1 MPVQIN
7 RGPEGYVTVPL
18 RRAEIGEDPP
28 EQGWWSQLG
37 DAFAVESYAAQ
48 IKDSVEQIL
57 VRNANPREPG
67 FDGLQYVPEGYEDYA
82 DAYAWAYNRA
92 EVDKITANIDE
103 TNAARRRRNEVGLGR
118 SLAQSL
124 IVGMVDPVNLV
135 AGPTLRG
142 AGFIGGMLKGGAAAG
157 TLNLGTELVRHRL
170 DPTSSVEET
179 VFNIGAG
186 YFAAGLIGGA
196 IGKFAKPLDGGVRV
210 EGGRINIPASERA
223 QLDAKATDF
232 EKAMRAAD
240 GYVTNEV
247 VPFEGVGVKVVVGPT
262 GKKDANGNPVD
273 AFLRKKGTFEA
284 IERAATVS
292 RAADSALGDV
302 VPDAPEVTMDMLT
315 ELQGLGDDF
324 VTQAGEQLDEAD
336 AALPMGGNTAAEPG
350 AAPRAASEADEAA
363 EDTIFIDVDA
373 LKARYA
379 DKPWT
384 QSRVEGVIPLADDAF
399 KSPAEW
405 VNFVFL
411 HELHHVR
418 NPRITEG
425 PKAETKAD
433 YENRINT
440 LALEEVRAGR
450 LPLAPSD
457 SYLEKLAIA
466 PMPLRQ
472 LQRLVGNDE
481 MVFRITLALAGDFE
495 TLNIANR
502 AYKASTP
509 GGSAYLR
516 SNRWLSD
523 FFVAQTAIRQGYQKY
538 IRGYASDGTVVTTVE
553 NLKASTPFIGAAA
566 QQGKMPLEEFA
577 QFVGRATFDDN
588 MFSVGGRSITEGE
601 MAIVRE
607 AATKQREFYLK
618 FEKAA
623 KEQNMFDGQKR
634 AEWEINWR
642 QEKIDEIKARI
653 TTEEPLTDG
662 QRETWQGLINQWDK
676 ELDDLIRILNDQE
689 GIDPAGDL
697 GAGIRKRQRGIRN
710 AKDTLADGDT
720 PRPKTEGQKD
730 SLKSR
735 LNEMDFKLSE
745 AREKLGRLTDTP
757 FKHAGDD
764 GYFHRVYNIGKIKD
778 KFDDFVGLIAM
789 GFAREAGQ
797 EANVTPEILAR
808 ARKTA
813 NNIIGEG
820 AEEST
825 YGIGGPRALSSRAIP
840 LSNKELADFIILD
853 AEMAAG
859 TYARRMGPAIEMHRM
874 FGSQTM
880 DKQIAELK
888 LHMTEKGIPADK
900 QTDVLWIIEAQRDRV
915 LNRLHVNDP
924 LSAGNRTAR
933 AATMY
938 GNMTTLGN
946 GIFAQTT
953 ELFRTMATVGYAPL
967 WKTFT
972 AAFDEGFKKLEVGK
986 WGRVGGEGLDIAMMR
1001 YMAGSMEDDSAVL
1014 ATRTTMAERGLQKA
1028 QPWFFMMNLMAP
1040 FNVIVKDWSSTM
1052 VAHVLIEDSKIIA
1065 DALRAGRTAASLT
1078 PAESK
1083 IAKRL
1088 SSYGVNLRGAQLL
1101 ADMPV
1106 DQTKGGLYLPKADM
1120 WEGKAGEAAY
1130 DLFIGAVQGYTR
1142 SNVITPGPLQ
1152 RPAIMDGVIQ
1162 VKKDGLVSRTLGNGS
1177 DRLELP
1183 LLAPMFQLL
1192 SFPIT
1197 SGAKITHSMLS
1208 GRERSTYATAAALI
1222 AGAYLGARLRMGENW
1237 DYMSWE
1243 EKTFTVIDR
1252 SGVTAYAMDPAKR
1265 VEELTGYGP
1274 RSAMGLDPIGNPDAV
1289 APKIGAI
1296 AGPAAGVMA
1305 GVAEGLISDD
1315 LTTNQSADGVRRGIV
1330 FSGMLWWD
1338 EWMKEASRAVATSG
1352 AFVFEPDSNAY
1363 EPDQEEA
1370 IEMMPDQEEAIEMM
1384 PDEDKVMEMMPEG

>member
-7 RGPEGYVTVPL
+7 RGSEGYVTVPL
-18 RRAEIGEDPP
+18 RRAEIGEDLP

-67 FDGLQYVPEGYEDYA
+67 FDPLQYVPEGYEDYA

-124 IVGMVDPVNLV
+124 IVGMVDPVNFV

-170 DPTSSVEET
+170 DPTSSMEET

-196 IGKFAKPLDGGVRV
+196 IGKFAKPLGEADGSVRI
-210 EGGRINIPASERA
+210 EGGRVNIPAKDQAR
-223 QLDAKATDF
+223 LDAKGNDF

-247 VPFEGVGVKVVVGPT
+247 ISFEGVGVKVVVGPT
-262 GKKDANGNPVD
+262 GKTDVNGNPVS
-273 AFLRKKGTFEA
+273 AFFRKKETFEA
-284 IERAATVS
+284 IDRAATVS
-292 RAADSALGDV
+292 RAADSMLGDIV
-302 VPDAPEVTMDMLT
+302 LDAPEVTMDVLE
-315 ELQGLGDDF
+315 ELQGAGDDLIRE
-324 VTQAGEQLDEAD
+324 AGEQLDEAD
-336 AALPMGGNTAAEPG
+336 VALPVGGNTAAEPG
-350 AAPRAASEADEAA
+350 AARAAGAADEPA
-363 EDTIFIDVDA
+363 EDTIFIDVDG

-384 QSRVEGVIPLADDAF
+384 QSRVEGVIPLADDAI

-466 PMPLRQ
+466 PMPLAQ

-516 SNRWLSD
+516 SNRWMAD
-523 FFVAQTAIRQGYQKY
+523 FFEAHTAIRQGYTKY
-538 IRGYASDGTVVTTVE
+538 IRGYAADSNMVTNIE
-553 NLKASTPFIGAAA
+553 NLKASTPVIGAAA

-588 MFSVGGRSITEGE
+588 MFSIGSRSITEGE

-642 QEKIDEIKARI
+642 QEKIDEIKARMA
-653 TTEEPLTDG
+653 TEEPLTDG
-662 QRETWQGLINQWDK
+662 QRETWLGLINEWDS
-676 ELDDLIRILNDQE
+676 ELDRLTRILNDQE

-697 GAGIRKRQRGIRN
+697 EAGIRKRKRNIRN
-710 AKDTLADGDT
+710 AQGVLADGDM
-720 PRPKTEGQKD
+720 PRPKTEGQLD

-735 LNEMDFKLSE
+735 LNEMDFKLNA

-757 FKHAGDD
+757 FKHPGDD
-764 GYFHRVYNIGKIKD
+764 GYFHRVYNVGKIKD
-778 KFDDFVGLIAM
+778 KFEDFVKLI
-789 GFAREAGQ
+789 GFGYAREAGN

-820 AEEST
+820 AEEGT

-859 TYARRMGPAIEMHRM
+859 TYARRMGPAIEMQRM

-880 DKQIAELK
+880 DKQIAELR
-888 LHMTEKGIPADK
+888 LHMTEKGIPKAK
-900 QTDVLWIIEAQRDRV
+900 QDDAIWIIEVQRDRV
-915 LNRLHVNDP
+915 LNRLHAKDP
-924 LSAGNRTAR
+924 LSLDNRGAR
-933 AATMY
+933 AMMMY
-938 GNMTTLGN
+938 GNTTTLGN

-986 WGRVGGEGLDIAMMR
+986 WGRVGGEALDIATMR
-1001 YMAGSMEDDSAVL
+1001 LMAGSMEDDSAVL

-1028 QPWFFMMNLMAP
+1028 QPWFFMTNLMAP
-1040 FNVIVKDWSSTM
+1040 FNVLVKDWSSTM

-1083 IAKRL
+1083 IAMRL
-1088 SSYGVNLRGAQLL
+1088 ASFGINPRGAQLL

-1197 SGAKITHSMLS
+1197 SGAKITHSLLS
-1208 GRERSTYATAAALI
+1208 GRERSTMATTAALI

-1243 EKTFTVIDR
+1243 EKTYTVIDR

-1265 VEELTGYGP
+1265 IEELTGYGP
-1274 RSAMGLDPIGNPDAV
+1274 RSAMGLDPIGNPDAI

-1315 LTTNQSADGVRRGIV
+1315 LTSNQRADGVRRGIA

-1338 EWMKEASRAVATSG
+1338 EWMKEASRAVASSG

-1363 EPDQEEA
+1363 EPDEEEP
-1370 IEMMPDQEEAIEMM
+1370 I
-1384 PDEDKVMEMMPEG
+1384 EMMPEG